1 MNEQNIQRYST
12 KSNARRALSKIG
24 VHARAAHETLIK
36 EDLNLQTFYF
46 VTAEANR
53 VEVLGKRNEEY
64 QRNLEVV
71 SSGGKIKA
79 KNAPAAPQA
88 FAGTNAPVCLD
99 NVRKMAPAAAQRG
112 SITDNADQLAATP
125 AAPAASKAPKAA
137 KAEIRNGVRKPIKG
151 VCADVWKALDEM
163 QSLFPNGQPTI
174 KDVRELVEANKWNL
188 NNATIEFYAWRKF
201 HKEI

>member
-53 VEVLGKRNEEY
+53 VQIEGERSERIAKHK
-64 QRNLEVV
+64 EVV
-71 SSGGKIKA
+71 SSGGKVKYAPTA

-99 NVRKMAPAAAQRG
+99 NVRKMAPAAAKRG
-112 SITDNADQLAATP
+112 SIADTEQHLT
-125 AAPAASKAPKAA
+125 AAPAAPKAA
-137 KAEIRNGVRKPIKG
+137 KAEIRNGVRKPMKG
-151 VCADVWKALDEM
+151 VCADVWAILTE
-163 QSLFPNGQPTI
+163 FTEGTNRQPTI
-174 KDVRELVEANKWNL
+174 ADVRLLVEAHKWNL

>member
-53 VEVLGKRNEEY
+53 VQIEGERSERIAKHKEVI
-64 QRNLEVV
+64 
-71 SSGGKIKA
+71 SSGGKVKYAPNA

-112 SITDNADQLAATP
+112 SIADTEQHLA
-125 AAPAASKAPKAA
+125 AAPAASKAP

-174 KDVRELVEANKWNL
+174 KDVRELVESNKWNL